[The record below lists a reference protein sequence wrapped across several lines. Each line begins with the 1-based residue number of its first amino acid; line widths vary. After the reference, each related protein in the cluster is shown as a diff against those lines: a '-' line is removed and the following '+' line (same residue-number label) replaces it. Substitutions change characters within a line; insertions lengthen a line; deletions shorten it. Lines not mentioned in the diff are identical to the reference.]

1 MGLFIIWMK
10 TFTFIIQITFNFLK
24 MYRVNENGV
33 FARWRHLITTS
44 GIISNL
50 GLHVLFWETADSG
63 ASARYWLPN
72 NTLKQH
78 KALKSVTLEPIPV
91 SSLHNRR
98 FMNQARRMWH
108 FKRSN
113 VFLVEGLIV
122 TLGKFCTSPVILRRK
137 MAIDFYTY
145 KLVLQNI
152 ISS

>member
-1 MGLFIIWMK
+1 MIFI
-10 TFTFIIQITFNFLK
+10 FLK
-24 MYRVNENGV
+24 MDWVKWTVYLGDGDIWLQLVES
-33 FARWRHLITTS
+33 F
-44 GIISNL
+44 SNL
-50 GLHVLFWETADSG
+50 GLHVSFWETADSG

-78 KALKSVTLEPIPV
+78 KALKSVTIEPIPV
-91 SSLHNRR
+91 TSLHNRR
-98 FMNQARRMWH
+98 FMNQAGRTWH

-122 TLGKFCTSPVILRRK
+122 TLGKFCTSPVILQRK